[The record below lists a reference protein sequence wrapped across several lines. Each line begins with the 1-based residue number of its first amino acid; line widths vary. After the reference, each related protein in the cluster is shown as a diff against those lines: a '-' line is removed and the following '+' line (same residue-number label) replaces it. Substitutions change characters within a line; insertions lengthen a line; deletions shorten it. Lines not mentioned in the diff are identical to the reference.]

1 MAKTDDKLKQLPEVL
16 RPVVARW
23 LERFAGEHG
32 ACELAPKT
40 EAALIRVIAV
50 SEFAANV
57 ILRDW
62 DTVAPQLA
70 DFNAAPDPESLRRFT
85 EEIANSEADE
95 DEVKSRLRRFRHRY
109 MLRVLW
115 REIEGHATVAETLE
129 ALSMLADRLLEAA
142 MRYAVRQVEA
152 RSGRFLDEAGEIVPF
167 VVLGMGKLGGGE
179 LNFSSDID
187 LVYLFPSDGES
198 EGPKVLAGQQ
208 YFTRLSQRVVALLDE
223 VTADGFVFR
232 IDTRLRPFGDSG
244 PPVISFAALESYLL
258 QHGRDW
264 ERYAYVK
271 ARVVGARPGDYVE
284 TELFQHLIS
293 PFVYRRYLD
302 YGVFESLRE
311 MHAMIAAEVKRR
323 ELADNIKLGPG
334 GIREIEFIVQSL
346 QLVRGGNQP
355 ELQRSSLLE
364 VLPVLWDSRGLGEKA
379 VATLVDA
386 YEFLRRVENFIQAIR
401 DQQTHDLPTNDV
413 DRARL
418 CLAMG
423 FEDWAS
429 LVAELD
435 RHRQGVTRQFE
446 AIAFRGADRDRADN
460 LESRYASLWESAA
473 DVETWT
479 EALAPMPCAG
489 DLAKIL
495 VAFRSA
501 PSTLKIDTPSQE
513 RLQRFVPRLVTLA
526 GQREDP
532 VLALERTLS
541 VIERVLRR
549 SAYVALLNENRL
561 AAERLVRLCESSA
574 YVAEQIAR
582 FPVFLDELLDP
593 RIYNERIS
601 KADLA
606 AELDSRAA
614 HLADA
619 DSETQMEALAQFQ
632 RVNLFRVA
640 VADFAGNLPIM
651 KVSDSLTF
659 LAETVL
665 DQALRAAWADLTSKH
680 GSPRYELDGEVREAG
695 FGIIAYG
702 KLGGLELSYGSDLDL
717 VFLHDSRGNAQHT
730 DGDKALDNAMFFS
743 RLVRRLVHFLTTQT
757 SSGVMYEI
765 DTRLRPDGRSGLLVT
780 STDAFERYQVENAWT
795 WEHQAL
801 LRARP
806 VAGSESVSRDFERI
820 RAETLMTRVRRD
832 RLHEDVVSMRRR
844 MRKELDRSDEQ
855 RFDLKHGHGGI
866 GDIEFI
872 VQFLVLGNAAKYPAV
887 IRYSDNIRQLAAL
900 ASVGRLDIQTA
911 ARLQSVYR
919 AFRRRLHHLS
929 LNDRPP
935 FVGSDEFSTERKF
948 VAAVWQSHLGS
959 VVAGGRG
966 DSV

>member
-1 MAKTDDKLKQLPEVL
+1 MTRTDDKQTQLPDVL
-16 RPVVARW
+16 RPVAERW
-23 LERFAGEHG
+23 FERLESEHG
-32 ACELAPKT
+32 VIRLPGEI
-40 EAALIRVIAV
+40 EAALTRVVAV
-50 SEFAANV
+50 SEFAANT
-57 ILRDW
+57 ILREW
-62 DTVAPQLA
+62 DSVSRDLPGIGQP
-70 DFNAAPDPESLRRFT
+70 PDPAVLGRFA
-85 EEIANSEADE
+85 EEIASSEAGE

-115 REIEGHATVAETLE
+115 REVMATATLAETLD

-142 MRYAVRQVEA
+142 MRYALRQVET
-152 RSGRFLDEAGEIVPF
+152 RFGGFRDDAGEPVPF

-187 LVYLFPSDGES
+187 LVYLFPAEGES
-198 EGPKVLAGQQ
+198 EGPKVLGGQQ

-264 ERYAYVK
+264 ERYAYIK
-271 ARVVGARPGDYVE
+271 ARIVGARPGPAVE
-284 TELFQHLIS
+284 TELFRHLIW

-311 MHAMIAAEVKRR
+311 MYAMIAAEVERR
-323 ELADNIKLGPG
+323 ELVDNIKLGPG
-334 GIREIEFIVQSL
+334 GIREIEFIAQSL
-346 QLVRGGNQP
+346 QLVRGGNQA
-355 ELQRSSLLE
+355 ELRRSSLLD
-364 VLPVLWDSRGLGEKA
+364 VLPALSDSRGLGEQA
-379 VATLVDA
+379 VAVLGEA
-386 YEFLRRVENFIQAIR
+386 YGFLRRLENFIQAIR
-401 DQQTHDLPTNDV
+401 DQQTHELPRDDV
-413 DRARL
+413 DRARVS
-418 CLAMG
+418 LAMG
-423 FEDWAS
+423 FANWTA
-429 LVAELD
+429 LVEKLEE
-435 RHRQGVTRQFE
+435 HRQNVTHVFK
-446 AIAFRGADRDRADN
+446 AIAFRGPRMNRSDD
-460 LESRYASLWESAA
+460 LERRYASLWKASADA
-473 DVETWT
+473 DTWT
-479 EALAPMPCAG
+479 KVLAPEPRAAE
-489 DLAKIL
+489 LAAIL
-495 VAFRSA
+495 VSFRSA
-501 PSTLKIDTPSQE
+501 PSTLKIDTASQE
-513 RLQRFVPRLVTLA
+513 RLQRFVSRLVTLVR
-526 GQREDP
+526 QREDP

-561 AAERLVRLCESSA
+561 AAERLVRLCERSA
-574 YVAEQIAR
+574 YVAEQLAR

-593 RIYNERIS
+593 RIYTERIS
-601 KADLA
+601 KAELA
-606 AELDSRAA
+606 AEFESRTA
-614 HLADA
+614 HLVDA
-619 DSETQMEALAQFQ
+619 DSEAQMEALAQFQ
-632 RVNLFRVA
+632 RANLFRVA
-640 VADFAGNLPIM
+640 VADFGGDLPIM

-665 DQALRAAWADLTSKH
+665 DRALRAAWKDLTDKH
-680 GSPRYELDGEVREAG
+680 GVPRYEIDGEVREAG

-717 VFLHDSRGNAQHT
+717 VFLHDSRGTAQHAE
-730 DGDKALDNAMFFS
+730 GEWPLDNAMFFG

-757 SSGVMYEI
+757 SSGIMYEI

-806 VAGSESVSRDFERI
+806 VAGSASVFGDFERI

-832 RLHEDVVSMRRR
+832 QLHADVVSMRRR
-844 MRKELDRSDEQ
+844 MRKELDRSDG
-855 RFDLKHGHGGI
+855 RHFDLKHGLGGI

-872 VQFLVLGNAAKYPAV
+872 VQYLVLGNAVKYPAV

-900 ASVGRLDIQTA
+900 ASVGRLDVQTA

-935 FVGSDEFSTERKF
+935 FVDNEEFAAERDF
-948 VAAVWQSHLGS
+948 VAAVWHRHLGQLES
-959 VVAGGRG
+959 
-966 DSV
+966 